1 VKTADEILAALAR
14 YCERV
19 SAATSHANESGD

>member
-19 SAATSHANESGD
+19 SAAASHASEA